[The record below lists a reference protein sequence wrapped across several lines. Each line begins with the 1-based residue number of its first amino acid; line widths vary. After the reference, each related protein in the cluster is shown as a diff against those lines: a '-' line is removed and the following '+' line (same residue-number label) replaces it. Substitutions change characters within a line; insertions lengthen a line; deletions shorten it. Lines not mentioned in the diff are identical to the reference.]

1 MANKEALRELQSRLA
16 DRLQAARSQPSGRSW
31 LAVECSARGFLFA
44 LKDAGEIFA
53 LSPVTAVPYAQ
64 PWFMGVANL
73 RGHLHGVVDLSRFL
87 GIKAPDRPHEVVRD
101 QARLVAFN
109 AASNINC
116 ALRVDRLAGLK
127 NEHQLTAIGVH
138 LPADGAEH
146 PAEHPAKHQAEHI
159 KAQVPAFVGQTYRD
173 QAGFVWQELHLSE
186 LALDD
191 AFLSIV
197 APASA

>member
-31 LAVECSARGFLFA
+31 LAVECSSRGFLFA

-53 LSPVTAVPYAQ
+53 LAPVTAVPHAQ

-87 GIKAPDRPHEVVRD
+87 GIKTPDRLLEAVRD

-116 ALRVDRLAGLK
+116 ALWVDRLAGLK
-127 NEHQLTAIGVH
+127 NEHQLTAIDAQ
-138 LPADGAEH
+138 LPAHGSEH
-146 PAEHPAKHQAEHI
+146 PAEHQGVHI

-197 APASA
+197 APTSA